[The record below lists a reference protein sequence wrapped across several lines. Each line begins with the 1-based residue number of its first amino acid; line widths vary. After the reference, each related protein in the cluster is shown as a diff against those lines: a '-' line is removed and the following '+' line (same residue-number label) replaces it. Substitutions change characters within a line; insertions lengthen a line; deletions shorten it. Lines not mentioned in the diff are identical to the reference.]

1 MKEKDRI
8 LGIIF
13 GTAIGD
19 ALGAPVEFL
28 DLQGIKNKYGKIEDL
43 IDGKYTDD
51 TQMFR
56 AVMLGLFEAASWQN
70 VNDAGKAIA
79 RQFVIWLN
87 STENNRAPGKSC
99 LAGCRNLEQ
108 GAFWRESGVTSDGC
122 GAAMRSMAYGIWFDS
137 INKAMEW
144 ATEHARLTHTNSR
157 AIASAG
163 AVAGIVAALK
173 AGACPVD
180 AVTMGIDGAR
190 QYEGDTAIML
200 KDALEWARK
209 VKPEEKELQLELAL
223 NRYRGWTGNEAVAA
237 SIFCFLLY
245 PDSYKDA
252 VLAAVNSPGDS
263 DTLGAITG
271 AFSGAHLGIEAIPEN
286 WIERIER
293 RDTFYWL
300 AERYLE
306 LRKFHSVK

>member
-1 MKEKDRI
+1 
-8 LGIIF
+8 
-13 GTAIGD
+13 
-19 ALGAPVEFL
+19 
-28 DLQGIKNKYGKIEDL
+28 
-43 IDGKYTDD
+43 
-51 TQMFR
+51 
-56 AVMLGLFEAASWQN
+56 
-70 VNDAGKAIA
+70 
-79 RQFVIWLN
+79 
-87 STENNRAPGKSC
+87 
-99 LAGCRNLEQ
+99 
-108 GAFWRESGVTSDGC
+108 
-122 GAAMRSMAYGIWFDS
+122 
-137 INKAMEW
+137 MEW

-180 AVTMGIDGAR
+180 AVTMGIAGAR
-190 QYEGDTAIML
+190 QYEDDTAIML
-200 KDALEWARK
+200 EDALEWARK

-271 AFSGAHLGIEAIPEN
+271 AFAGAHLGIEAIPEN